1 MRPNEVGD
9 GIVRRSNRIKCVCVC
24 VWLMSMFTYPSKAQ
38 NCIVKTSR
46 HLPNNGFLNR
56 GSIWDKPFIK
66 LVSFASTSSVVHL
79 CVFVEAFSL
88 ANSWGSL
95 TSFFTCNLTADILYL
110 HAHKDYAF
118 AIELT
123 GKSAALLFVF
133 HR

>member
-1 MRPNEVGD
+1 ML
-9 GIVRRSNRIKCVCVC
+9 VC

-46 HLPNNGFLNR
+46 HLPNNGFLNN

-66 LVSFASTSSVVHL
+66 LVSFASTSSDVHL

-95 TSFFTCNLTADILYL
+95 TSFFTCNLTRHIITT
-110 HAHKDYAF
+110 HIRIAF
-118 AIELT
+118 RNATRTHRKIRCSVASIPSINHL
-123 GKSAALLFVF
+123 KNNNSLFVASL
-133 HR
+133 